1 MTEPTPEPKPSAKP
15 HHVARPAV
23 QRLSPEPELQ
33 QDEIIVD
40 EPANGAPPSPPESP
54 MVMSPELPPK
64 KALPTPSDDEVEIT
78 AERHTPQTTAPTR
91 PVEKPAVIHDLF
103 KSPPPQPESS
113 TRPGPSRTL
122 QTTERPDLNAKTA
135 PLPTPAANVFTPL
148 PPPTDIPGTRLMRK
162 ASAPQLQQNVPAFV
176 RDPVSQPT
184 PALPK
189 RTSWLTKA
197 REVHQEAKAL
207 THTKRTEAQPGPSES
222 STVSTNN
229 LAKSTKRK
237 PSEVFDGVL
246 IPPRQSGKV
255 QKVTETDVQT
265 NAIKEQRD
273 REKEKEHFSDFDID
287 VLDEEDA
294 LHTLKRTVEGLG
306 SRTGKSTGKSIG
318 GLAAAALAEA
328 RATAEARIAEKTEK
342 LTVIEPEPEQPEPQ
356 QSEEKKVEPPKLDSQ
371 HPQKEKSP
379 VPQAASVR
387 SSLHNKERVFQPPSQ
402 EDVIK
407 LKAHK
412 DDIGKGNDPAQPS
425 QSISRPPPVHQPVFS
440 KPVFTAPKPKPVP
453 PKPPTVTNVGL
464 QPSFSNSGN
473 NKLDDAPTP
482 TAWLLESQES
492 RDRDD
497 RDDHTAFSTALYDT
511 RNDLGGPGSD
521 LDEGDSW
528 HDGDKL
534 NPVWSTLDFEGA
546 QRDDETTW
554 STIPTQNHTSSTQGF
569 HSNHTESS
577 TGTGHKTTKS
587 REEKEK
593 ESLEIL
599 GLADPDAPP
608 PPPKDDKALEED
620 AQEPPRE
627 VAHENGD
634 VSMDV
639 DVVEQPTGVDSEKVE
654 ILPLPSSALRK
665 LTSCLIVHDSPFNLP
680 RRTALER
687 SQNRRWRIWSW

>member
-1 MTEPTPEPKPSAKP
+1 M
-15 HHVARPAV
+15 
-23 QRLSPEPELQ
+23 
-33 QDEIIVD
+33 I
-40 EPANGAPPSPPESP
+40 
-54 MVMSPELPPK
+54 MSPELPFK
-64 KALPTPSDDEVEIT
+64 KALPTPSDDEVETT
-78 AERHTPQTTAPTR
+78 AEQDPPPTAAPTR
-91 PVEKPAVIHDLF
+91 SVGKPAVIHDLF

-113 TRPGPSRTL
+113 TRSGPSRTI

-135 PLPTPAANVFTPL
+135 PLPTPVTNVFTPL

-207 THTKRTEAQPGPSES
+207 THTKRTDVQPGPSET
-222 STVSTNN
+222 STATTSN
-229 LAKSTKRK
+229 LVKSTKRK

-265 NAIKEQRD
+265 NAIREQRD
-273 REKEKEHFSDFDID
+273 REREREKEQEREHEPLSDFDI
-287 VLDEEDA
+287 LDEEDA

-306 SRTGKSTGKSIG
+306 SRAGKSTGKSIG

-342 LTVIEPEPEQPEPQ
+342 LTVIEPEPKQPESQ
-356 QSEEKKVEPPKLDSQ
+356 ESEEQKVEPPKSDPQ
-371 HPQKEKSP
+371 QPQKEKSP

-402 EDVIK
+402 EDAIK

-412 DDIGKGNDPAQPS
+412 GDVNRGNDPAQPMR
-425 QSISRPPPVHQPVFS
+425 SISKPPPVHQPVFS
-440 KPVFTAPKPKPVP
+440 KPVFTAPKPKPMS
-453 PKPPTVTNVGL
+453 PKPPTITNVGL

-473 NKLDDAPTP
+473 NRLEDAPTP
-482 TAWLLESQES
+482 TAWLLENQEN
-492 RDRDD
+492 RDRDE

-511 RNDLGGPGSD
+511 RNDLGGTGSD

-534 NPVWSTLDFEGA
+534 NPIWSTLDFEGA

-569 HSNHTESS
+569 HSNHTGAS

-599 GLADPDAPP
+599 GLANPDAPP
-608 PPPKDDKALEED
+608 PPPKGDKVSEKVP
-620 AQEPPRE
+620 EPPRE
-627 VAHENGD
+627 VTHENGD

-639 DVVEQPTGVDSEKVE
+639 DAVEQPTRVDSDKVE
-654 ILPLPSSALRK
+654 TSPLPRP
-665 LTSCLIVHDSPFNLP
+665 CVN
-680 RRTALER
+680 
-687 SQNRRWRIWSW
+687 SQAA

>member
-1 MTEPTPEPKPSAKP
+1 MAEITPELKPSVKP
-15 HHVARPAV
+15 SHVARPAV
-23 QRLSPEPELQ
+23 RPLSPEPESQ
-33 QDEIIVD
+33 QDEIVVD
-40 EPANGAPPSPPESP
+40 EPVNGAPPSPPESP
-54 MVMSPELPPK
+54 MIISPELPPE
-64 KALPTPSDDEVEIT
+64 KALPTPSDDEVETIP
-78 AERHTPQTTAPTR
+78 EQHPSPTTAPIR
-91 PVEKPAVIHDLF
+91 SVQKPAVIHDLF

-113 TRPGPSRTL
+113 TRPGSSRTL
-122 QTTERPDLNAKTA
+122 QTTERLDLNAKTA
-135 PLPTPAANVFTPL
+135 PLPTPATNVFTPL

-197 REVHQEAKAL
+197 REVHQEAKAM
-207 THTKRTEAQPGPSES
+207 THTKRTEAQPGPSEP
-222 STVSTNN
+222 STATTNN

-246 IPPRQSGKV
+246 IPSRQSGKV

-265 NAIKEQRD
+265 NAIREQRD
-273 REKEKEHFSDFDID
+273 REKEKEQEPLSDFDI
-287 VLDEEDA
+287 LDEEDA

-342 LTVIEPEPEQPEPQ
+342 FTVIEPEPKQPEPQ
-356 QSEEKKVEPPKLDSQ
+356 QLEEKKVEPPKSDPQ
-371 HPQKEKSP
+371 QPQKEKSP
-379 VPQAASVR
+379 VPQPASVR

-412 DDIGKGNDPAQPS
+412 DDVSKGNDPAQPS
-425 QSISRPPPVHQPVFS
+425 RSISKPPPVHQPVFS
-440 KPVFTAPKPKPVP
+440 KPVFTAPKPKPMS
-453 PKPPTVTNVGL
+453 PKPPTVTNIGL
-464 QPSFSNSGN
+464 QPSFSNPG

-482 TAWLLESQES
+482 TAWLLESQEN

-497 RDDHTAFSTALYDT
+497 HDDHTAFSTALYDT

-534 NPVWSTLDFEGA
+534 NPIWSTLDFEGA

-593 ESLEIL
+593 ESLEML
-599 GLADPDAPP
+599 GLADQDAPP
-608 PPPKDDKALEED
+608 PPPKDDRVPEEK
-620 AQEPPRE
+620 AQEPPHE

-639 DVVEQPTGVDSEKVE
+639 DVVEQPTRVDSDKVG
-654 ILPLPSSALRK
+654 ILPLSLLTMRK
-665 LTSCLIVHDSPFNLP
+665 ITDCVIVHDSAFNLP
-680 RRTALER
+680 GRAALEC
-687 SQNRRWRIWSW
+687 S